1 MIATKPAFRE
11 ESACMTV
18 TDVTRELPTT
28 AHLPRPYGILGFFGR
43 RLACGSAMLQ
53 LPDGSRH
60 LYRGREPGP
69 HGELQVLGPRAV
81 RRLISGGSTGF
92 AEAYMA
98 GDVDSPDLAAF
109 LRVAALNFEAWEE
122 RLEGSTTY
130 RMMKRFWHLMRPNSR
145 AGAQRNIAYH
155 YDLGN
160 AFYSAWLDE
169 SMTYSSAVFEHDA
182 MELGEAQR
190 VKYRRIAEAAELT
203 PDHHLLEI
211 GCGWGGFAEF
221 AAKERGARV
230 TAVTISNEQF
240 AFARRRIQEAGLA
253 DRVEV
258 RLQDYRDIP
267 ERFDRIASIE
277 MFEAVGEKYWPAY
290 FAKVQD
296 SLRPGGRAALQVITI
311 ADSFFERYRRG
322 ADFIQRYIFPG
333 GMLPSPSVLR
343 RQVETAGL
351 RWVADHGYG
360 THYARTLA
368 DWHERFDAAW
378 PKLTDLGF
386 DDYFQRMWKYYLA
399 YCEAGFATGRI
410 DVRQLT
416 LARD

>member
-1 MIATKPAFRE
+1 
-11 ESACMTV
+11 MTDL
-18 TDVTRELPTT
+18 TQELQET
-28 AHLPRPYGILGFFGR
+28 AHLPRPYGVLGFFGR
-43 RLACGSAMLQ
+43 RLACGSATLL
-53 LPDGSRH
+53 LPDGSRY
-60 LYRGREPGP
+60 LYRGSEPGP
-69 HGELQVLGPRAV
+69 HGELQVLNPRAV

-122 RLEGSTTY
+122 RLEGSATY

-145 AGAQRNIAYH
+145 SGAQRNIAFH

-160 AFYSAWLDE
+160 AFYGAWLDE
-169 SMTYSSAVFEHDA
+169 TMTYSSAVFEHEA
-182 MELGEAQR
+182 MDLSAAQR
-190 VKYRRIAEAAELT
+190 VKYRRIAEAADLS

-221 AAKERGARV
+221 AAKEIGARV
-230 TAVTISNEQF
+230 TAVTISNQQF
-240 AFARRRIQEAGLA
+240 AFARRRIQEAGLT
-253 DRVEV
+253 DRVEI

-267 ERFDRIASIE
+267 DRFDRIASIE

-290 FAKVQD
+290 FAKVQE

-311 ADSFFERYRRG
+311 ADGFFERYRRG

-343 RQVETAGL
+343 QEITTAGL
-351 RWVADHGYG
+351 RWVDDHGYG
-360 THYARTLA
+360 RHYERTLA

-378 PKLTDLGF
+378 PQLTTLGF
-386 DDYFQRMWKYYLA
+386 DSYFQRMWKYYLA

-416 LARD
+416 LARE